1 MADPNRSVGYETVM
15 AVQQERIAA
24 LTQENVMLAAALRE
38 ADTELAAKNT
48 NGDASALVPAQREP
62 DAEPGS

>member
-38 ADTELAAKNT
+38 ADTELAAH
-48 NGDASALVPAQREP
+48 NGDAAAFVPAQREP
-62 DAEPGS
+62 DAEPGT